1 MISLMSDTKLS
12 LEYSSLTFGTVL
24 EVVQAIVRGVLIFQ
38 ASPPFGALRMKAPC
52 ILKVASELSEAA
64 GSETSVTR
72 IFTVV
77 EIASGMVQVYEPV
90 FGAEALITVA
100 VAKLSFEYSSFTLA
114 TVPVAVQVIGWVLA
128 TFHFSPPLGLRR
140 VIKDVILKVASDR
153 SFASGSVTSAT
164 RTFTVAEIASGTVQ
178 VYVPVF
184 GVDATITVEVAKS
197 SFEYSSFTFAMVP
210 VLVHVIDLTL
220 PTAHASPPFGLDRA
234 RAA

>member
-1 MISLMSDTKLS
+1 
-12 LEYSSLTFGTVL
+12 
-24 EVVQAIVRGVLIFQ
+24 
-38 ASPPFGALRMKAPC
+38 
-52 ILKVASELSEAA
+52 SELSEAA

-72 IFTVV
+72 TFTVV

-234 RAA
+234 RAAVILKGLSERSFASGSFGSETRTLMSYAEEMSFGTLQEKLPPVGPAGAAALIS

>member
-12 LEYSSLTFGTVL
+12 LEYSSLTFGTVP

-38 ASPPFGALRMKAPC
+38 ASPPFGALRMKAPW

-90 FGAEALITVA
+90 FGAEAL
-100 VAKLSFEYSSFTLA
+100 
-114 TVPVAVQVIGWVLA
+114 
-128 TFHFSPPLGLRR
+128 
-140 VIKDVILKVASDR
+140 
-153 SFASGSVTSAT
+153 
-164 RTFTVAEIASGTVQ
+164 
-178 VYVPVF
+178 
-184 GVDATITVEVAKS
+184 ITVEVAKS

-234 RAA
+234 RAAVILKGLSERSFASGSFGSETRTLMSYAEEMSFGTLQEKLPPVGFAGAAALTSVKLT